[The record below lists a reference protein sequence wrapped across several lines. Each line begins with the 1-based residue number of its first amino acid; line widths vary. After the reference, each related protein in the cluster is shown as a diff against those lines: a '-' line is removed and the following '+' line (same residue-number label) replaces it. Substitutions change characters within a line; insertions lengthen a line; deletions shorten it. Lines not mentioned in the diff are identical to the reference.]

1 MQTISVFS
9 SEIRWLG
16 SLTAIRGQE
25 QGREVLAAAFAN
37 EGMTG
42 AALDP
47 VTGQALSEV
56 RPVLFPLTLNPK
68 P

>member
-1 MQTISVFS
+1 VQTISVFS

-25 QGREVLAAAFAN
+25 QGQEVLAAASAN

-56 RPVLFPLTLNPK
+56 RSVLFALNHEP
-68 P
+68 

>member
-1 MQTISVFS
+1 VQTISVFS

-16 SLTAIRGQE
+16 SLTAILGQE
-25 QGREVLAAAFAN
+25 QEREVLAAASAN

-56 RPVLFPLTLNPK
+56 RSVLFALNHEP
-68 P
+68 